1 MERPNWREDAQV
13 AEMPDESLNVT
24 DLGVWYVRYRSFA
37 AVLSV
42 FVLGA
47 AQCLFLSQPL
57 DKEGRVVCCCG
68 GVEGYCSWWK
78 LRYFNILWQ
87 HPDYEIIRQGQGRG
101 HGDVPSR
108 TFLCNVES
116 LTTSS
121 IKQHLESYQVMSIS
135 VTASR
140 DDQARFQKA
149 HGSGL
154 SHGPSSSKFRAFPS
168 SREGVTEPD
177 GRGYI
182 PIIRI
187 LWKLGMTIPNI
198 RILDTGWTS
207 H

>member
-1 MERPNWREDAQV
+1 M
-13 AEMPDESLNVT
+13 
-24 DLGVWYVRYRSFA
+24 
-37 AVLSV
+37 
-42 FVLGA
+42 
-47 AQCLFLSQPL
+47 
-57 DKEGRVVCCCG
+57 
-68 GVEGYCSWWK
+68 
-78 LRYFNILWQ
+78 
-87 HPDYEIIRQGQGRG
+87 
-101 HGDVPSR
+101 
-108 TFLCNVES
+108 CNVES

-168 SREGVTEPD
+168 SREGVIKPD

-187 LWKLGMTIPNI
+187 LRKLGMTIPNI
-198 RILDTGWTS
+198 RILDHAWTS